1 MSFIDIGEKIR
12 QYRPKINKDDNDDD
26 KMSFTDN
33 GENIRQTRPK
43 IIDDIINSG
52 FKKVIIEE
60 KEKNFGKFM
69 KK

>member
-1 MSFIDIGEKIR
+1 MSFIDH
-12 QYRPKINKDDNDDD
+12 
-26 KMSFTDN
+26 

-60 KEKNFGKFM
+60 KEKNFGKSM